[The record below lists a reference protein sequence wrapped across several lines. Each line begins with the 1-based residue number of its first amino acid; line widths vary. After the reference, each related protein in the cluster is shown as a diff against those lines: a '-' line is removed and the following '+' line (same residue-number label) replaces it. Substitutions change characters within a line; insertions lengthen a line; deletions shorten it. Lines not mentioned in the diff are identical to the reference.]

1 MFAVEIGA
9 GLAAGSASLQADAL
23 DFLGDAANYAISLLV
38 VGMALRYRATAAL
51 AKGVT
56 MALLGLWVAGV
67 AIWHVVHGT
76 MPEPITMGA
85 IGCVALAVN
94 ALCFILL
101 WTHRTGDANMRSA
114 WICSRNDVLG
124 NLAVLLAAF
133 GVFGTS
139 SGWPDVIV
147 AGVMAALAIQG
158 SIATIRLSNAE
169 LRMGSRPVA
178 TQ

>member
-1 MFAVEIGA
+1 
-9 GLAAGSASLQADAL
+9 
-23 DFLGDAANYAISLLV
+23 
-38 VGMALRYRATAAL
+38 MALRYRATAAL

-56 MALLGLWVAGV
+56 MGLLGLCVAGV
-67 AIWHVVHGT
+67 AIWHAARASK
-76 MPEPITMGA
+76 PEPITMGA
-85 IGCVALAVN
+85 IGCAALAVN

-101 WTHRTGDANMRSA
+101 WTHRTGDANMWSA

-147 AGVMAALAIQG
+147 AGVLATLALQG
-158 SIATIRLSNAE
+158 SLATIRLSNAE
-169 LRMGSRPVA
+169 LRIKSRPVA
-178 TQ
+178 AE